1 LQSQEALRT
10 KRINQLRDAMEIVSL
25 AMDSIPL
32 KSEEKDTFTVRIEV
46 DVVLGKEPVL
56 SRIGVNFGG

>member
-1 LQSQEALRT
+1 MQSQEALRT